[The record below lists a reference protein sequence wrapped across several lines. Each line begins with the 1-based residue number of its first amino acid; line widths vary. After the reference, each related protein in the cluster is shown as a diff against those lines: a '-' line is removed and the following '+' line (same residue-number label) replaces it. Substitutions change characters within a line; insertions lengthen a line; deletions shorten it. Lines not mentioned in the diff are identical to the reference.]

1 MKPFDPSLE
10 ELYVRWAQFA
20 SVSPLMRL
28 HGHRNGGPPEDP
40 VCMQTNGDNEPWTLF
55 SNQTNYDAFVAAI
68 VWREQ
73 MRNYVMDAQ
82 AEWAASNAPMI
93 APVWLLFPGDPVCAL
108 QKDVSEGACFGAFMC
123 ACLWG
128 GGGGAVGGGACCTA
142 WFSAAHLLHGLV
154 LRRPLT
160 PPLPATRSWQ
170 GLARKAHHE
179 AGSNK
184 RMGLPPGA
192 TRGANVGGAS
202 HGRQLWPGAGERHRA
217 HHPRVELAPF
227 LQKLRLVRYCFGGG
241 AKI

>member
-128 GGGGAVGGGACCTA
+128 GGGGWRWGGGRAARRGCPPPTCCTV
-142 WFSAAHLLHGLV
+142 WLSAAHLH
-154 LRRPLT
+154 
-160 PPLPATRSWQ
+160 PPSPPPAVGKDWLAKPITRLGQTSEWAYLPGLPAGQTWVGLHTGVNYGQ
-170 GLARKAHHE
+170 GPVNVTVPTTPV
-179 AGSNK
+179 SN
-184 RMGLPPGA
+184 
-192 TRGANVGGAS
+192 
-202 HGRQLWPGAGERHRA
+202 WPLFYRNSA
-217 HHPRVELAPF
+217 
-227 LQKLRLVRYCFGGG
+227 
-241 AKI
+241 